1 MCRFYSAIVT
11 KNGDLLHNQSLMS
24 HEDIIDMF
32 ELNDTNPNCDNFVR
46 VEFSPKDNNDSVN
59 IEKYFL
65 SVDEKILPLWFE
77 QYREYV
83 TSRLKDFVNKRIIL
97 TNKKILSDGIYI
109 VGENIVIDKLVN
121 GSIIDLFGTVQNV
134 CGGTVQNVCGG
145 TVQNVC
151 DGGTVQNVCD
161 GTVQNVYGG
170 TVQNVCDGGT
180 VQNVWS
186 SGTVQNVYD
195 GGTVQNV
202 LGGGTVQNVLDGGV
216 VNGVKK

>member
-1 MCRFYSAIVT
+1 MCRFYSAIVM
-11 KNGDLLHNQSLMS
+11 KNGNLLHNQSLMS

-97 TNKKILSDGIYI
+97 TNKKILSDGLYVVGKDVVINKLINGTI
-109 VGENIVIDKLVN
+109 VDLLGTVQIVRGGTVQN
-121 GSIIDLFGTVQNV
+121 VRGGTVQNVRGGGTVQNV

-145 TVQNVC
+145 
-151 DGGTVQNVCD
+151 GTVQI
-161 GTVQNVYGG
+161 
-170 TVQNVCDGGT
+170 
-180 VQNVWS
+180 
-186 SGTVQNVYD
+186 
-195 GGTVQNV
+195 V
-202 LGGGTVQNVLDGGV
+202 LDGTVQNVLDGGTVQNVCGGGTVQNVRDGGV